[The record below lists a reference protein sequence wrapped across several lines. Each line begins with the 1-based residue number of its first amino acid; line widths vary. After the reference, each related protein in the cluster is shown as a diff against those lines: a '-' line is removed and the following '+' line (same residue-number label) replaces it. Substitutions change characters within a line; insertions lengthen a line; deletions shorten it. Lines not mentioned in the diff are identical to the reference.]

1 MAILQAF
8 IKCASKP
15 DSLKV
20 LQLWVYLVH
29 SALDQAV
36 HQRTGCYF
44 KSSPTWKRRL
54 IFILKTTQCHIV
66 GIRRFKCL
74 I

>member
-20 LQLWVYLVH
+20 LQLWIYLVH

-44 KSSPTWKRRL
+44 KSIPTWKRR
-54 IFILKTTQCHIV
+54 HIHSENHTV
-66 GIRRFKCL
+66 SYCRYKKI
-74 I
+74 